1 MDELH
6 PHAAHAVQN
15 HSVSTQEIILINFLY
30 HLDRDGGKSNNTKW
44 LLVGTFLI
52 MM

>member
-15 HSVSTQEIILINFLY
+15 HSVSTQEITLINF